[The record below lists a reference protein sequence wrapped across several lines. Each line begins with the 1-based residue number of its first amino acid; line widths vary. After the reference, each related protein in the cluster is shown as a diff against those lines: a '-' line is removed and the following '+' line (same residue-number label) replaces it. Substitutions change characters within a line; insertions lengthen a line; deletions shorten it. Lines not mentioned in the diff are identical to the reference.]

1 MKLNFT
7 ILFAVTI
14 TVFLFTIFHEQIL
27 NRLSFFRKSRNY
39 EGYFNHFTKKPHK
52 LSTVLDNFNKN
63 LQITKVENIS
73 KHSSFGKGNFTENIK
88 LEVMPIVN
96 RVLNDVNN
104 LGNLRLKFTDL
115 DRVEKLQDQTNN
127 MQYLVSFFI
136 LSIDTHSSSKLII
149 NFYRSPDNK
158 VNINSIK
165 KESDTLAD
173 VPNLTDNLV
182 SYNHIPKENTLK
194 QYKRTGVLDD
204 NQTNDTTYGAPFSSM
219 GSNINDKTKA
229 NTSFVNEPCNYN
241 LHLWDSRG
249 VNKRLKL
256 RNRCKMTNNSQQLP
270 PAHLYANPTV
280 FSPILNE
287 PREFTI

>member
-14 TVFLFTIFHEQIL
+14 TVFLFTVFHEQIL

-39 EGYFNHFTKKPHK
+39 EGYFNHFTNKSHN
-52 LSTVLDNFNKN
+52 LRTVLDNFNKN
-63 LQITKVENIS
+63 LKVTKVEKIS

-88 LEVMPIVN
+88 LETMPIIN
-96 RVLNDVNN
+96 RVLNDINN

-115 DRVEKLQDQTNN
+115 DRIEKLQDENKNT
-127 MQYLVSFFI
+127 QYLVSFFI
-136 LSIDTHSSSKLII
+136 LSIDTYISSKLII
-149 NFYRSPDNK
+149 NFYRTNDNQL
-158 VNINSIK
+158 NINSIK
-165 KESDTLAD
+165 KESDTMAD
-173 VPNLTDNLV
+173 VPNLTGNLIT
-182 SYNHIPKENTLK
+182 YNHIPKENTLK

-204 NQTNDTTYGAPFSSM
+204 NQINDTTYGAPFSSM
-219 GSNINDKTKA
+219 GANINENTQA

-256 RNRCKMTNNSQQLP
+256 RSRCKMTNNSQQLP

-280 FSPILNE
+280 FSPIHNE

>member
-7 ILFAVTI
+7 ILLAVII

-39 EGYFNHFTKKPHK
+39 EGYLNHLTKKPHK
-52 LSTVLDNFNKN
+52 LSSVLENFNKN
-63 LQITKVENIS
+63 LKITTVENIL

-115 DRVEKLQDQTNN
+115 DRIEKMQDKTNSLQ
-127 MQYLVSFFI
+127 YIVSFFI

-149 NFYRSPDNK
+149 NFYRTPDNN

-165 KESDTLAD
+165 KESDTLSD
-173 VPNLTDNLV
+173 IPNLTDKLV

-194 QYKRTGVLDD
+194 QYKRKGVLDD
-204 NQTNDTTYGAPFSSM
+204 NQTNNTTYGAPFSSI
-219 GSNINDKTKA
+219 GKNINDKTKE
-229 NTSFVNEPCNYN
+229 NISFVNEPCHYN
-241 LHLWDSRG
+241 LHIWDTHG

-256 RNRCKMTNNSQQLP
+256 RNRCRMTNNSQNLP
-270 PAHLYANPTV
+270 PTHLYANPTI
-280 FSPILNE
+280 FSPIFNE
-287 PREFTI
+287 PKEFIV